1 MNMKILLLSEFF
13 PDSKTLDITGG
24 VEARAYFLA
33 KELSIKNEVYVLT
46 SRRKSQKKVD
56 KIGKIN
62 ILRIGPTY
70 SYSNYGNIL
79 QRIFFSLSCF
89 FSIRRIVKK
98 YSIDVIDT
106 LTYFTYPVILRRIK
120 AKKFLTYHEVWIGE
134 WVKNTGTKLG
144 FVGEIAERVILF
156 FVKMTKTKVISVS
169 EFTRKKL
176 IEQGIKKVNVVN
188 NGIDMQKYDLVKV
201 SKFDSPTISVIGRLI
216 NQKRVDDVLYAL
228 AIVKKKIPDIKLII
242 IGKGEEMK
250 SLKKLTIKLH
260 LEKNVEFLGYVKEHM
275 DVIKTLK
282 KCHLF
287 VHASIREGFGI
298 VLLESATCGIPF
310 VATDIEPFVEVTKK
324 GKGGMIFKKKN
335 YYDMADKILEMLK
348 NKKKYSKKVE
358 ECKELAMEYSWDE
371 ISEKLIKVYSSK

>member
-46 SRRKSQKKVD
+46 SRRKSQKKLD
-56 KIGKIN
+56 KIEKIN
-62 ILRIGPTY
+62 ILRIGPIY
-70 SYSNYGNIL
+70 SYSNYGNLL

-106 LTYFTYPVILRRIK
+106 LTYFTYPVILRNIK

-144 FVGEIAERVILF
+144 LVGEIAERVILF
-156 FVKMTKTKVISVS
+156 FVKITKTKIISVS

-176 IEQGIKKVNVVN
+176 VEQGIKKVNVVN
-188 NGIDMQKYDLVKV
+188 NGIDMQKYDSVKV
-201 SKFDSPTISVIGRLI
+201 SKFDFPTIGVIGRLI

-228 AIVKKKIPDIKLII
+228 AIVKKKIPDIKLKI

-298 VLLESATCGIPF
+298 VLLESAACGIPF
-310 VATDIEPFVEVTKK
+310 VATDIEPFIEVTKK

-335 YYDMADKILEMLK
+335 YYDLADKILEILK
-348 NKKKYSKKVE
+348 NKKKYGKKVE
-358 ECKELAMEYSWDE
+358 ECSELAMEYNWDE
-371 ISEKLIKVYSSK
+371 IAEKLVRVYRK

>member
-1 MNMKILLLSEFF
+1 MKILLLSEFF

-46 SRRKSQKKVD
+46 SRRKSQKKLD
-56 KIGKIN
+56 KIEKIN
-62 ILRIGPTY
+62 ILRIGPIY
-70 SYSNYGNIL
+70 SYSNYGNLL

-106 LTYFTYPVILRRIK
+106 LTYFTYPVILRNIK

-144 FVGEIAERVILF
+144 LVGEIAERVILF
-156 FVKMTKTKVISVS
+156 FVKITKTKIISVS

-176 IEQGIKKVNVVN
+176 VEQGIKKVNVVN
-188 NGIDMQKYDLVKV
+188 NGIDMQKYDSVKV
-201 SKFDSPTISVIGRLI
+201 SKFDFPTIGVIGRLI

-228 AIVKKKIPDIKLII
+228 AIVKKKIPDIKLKI

-260 LEKNVEFLGYVKEHM
+260 LEKNVEFVYIGNSL
-275 DVIKTLK
+275 
-282 KCHLF
+282 
-287 VHASIREGFGI
+287 
-298 VLLESATCGIPF
+298 
-310 VATDIEPFVEVTKK
+310 
-324 GKGGMIFKKKN
+324 
-335 YYDMADKILEMLK
+335 
-348 NKKKYSKKVE
+348 
-358 ECKELAMEYSWDE
+358 KEL
-371 ISEKLIKVYSSK
+371 ISIIYYKKAWCRAIKLEKFTK